1 MKRQVLTA
9 ILAVSAA
16 FFFLSSERLQ
26 SQQATTSLSGTV
38 TDASGAVVPN
48 AIITLNRGANGQG
61 AETRTSERGVYR
73 FPQLDPGNWTI
84 KVSATGFGDQ
94 TKSTELLV
102 SNPATVDFRM
112 TVQSVS
118 QTVDVTAQSTT
129 LNTSDATLGNAVDN
143 ATIQALPME
152 DRNVPDLLSLEPGVL
167 YLGHNID
174 APSDSRT
181 GSVNGVR
188 SDQGNVTIDG
198 MDDNDQING
207 YAFTGVLRETLDSV
221 EEFRVTTGLANSD
234 QGRSAGA
241 QVNLLTKSGTNKF
254 HGGLYEYNRNTQTA
268 ANDWFNKQSE
278 LASGLPN
285 VPGEYIR
292 NTYGGSIGGPVKRDK
307 FFFFGNYEGSHIRES
322 EQVEQTTPFASMKAG
337 ELIYLSGGNTVTL
350 SPAQIAVMDPNCSG
364 NGTCPWGPGDDPYML
379 KTLNLFPTANGSAL
393 GDGLNLGSYSF
404 SSPAPVNLNTT
415 IVRLDWD
422 PTARH
427 RLFVRGNLQD
437 DTTAGILQFPGQPP
451 SYLLKDNTK
460 GIAAGDTWTISNSLI
475 NDFRYG
481 YVRQGYS
488 NAGQDCGPYVIL
500 QYMSQPTS
508 ENCSTIVHV
517 PVNNFI
523 DNLTWTHRNH
533 TFAFGVNLRDI
544 TNYQNSNSTSY
555 DFASTN
561 NQWLDTGGAISGTG
575 GSLDPDAFGYPT
587 VDSGDQ
593 TSYDIAAGIVAGL
606 VPFTQGQ
613 FNYQVNQGGQTGT
626 ELAQGVPLA
635 RNYLSHEFE
644 YYLQDSW
651 QALPNLTI
659 TFGIRQVF
667 LQAPYETH
675 GQQLQPTIDTH
686 QWFVTRYTAAAL
698 GQVDQPDIAFSPSG
712 QAHGLRPY
720 WNMQW
725 NNIAP
730 RFAVV
735 YAPNN
740 KTSIRAGAGMF
751 YDHFGEGIVDT
762 FSKFGSFG
770 INTQLSNPAGQYS
783 VDNAP
788 RYTGINNIPPLQGI
802 TPSSTVQYP
811 YTPPNTVGTGLAIT
825 WGIDNHIKTPYT
837 IAADF
842 SVQRE
847 LSHGFSLEANYV
859 GTFGRHLL
867 QQLDLAEPLD
877 LVDPQSGM
885 DYFTAGTL
893 LAKATYAGQ
902 TTVPAI
908 PYWEDMFPY
917 LATNGMSATQNIYTN
932 VYQQQAMSGNDS
944 FALAELDAFC
954 LPSEGG
960 LGCGPNVDANG
971 NVITR
976 YYQRQFSSL
985 FAWSSIGMSS
995 YNALQ
1000 LSLRRVTKD
1009 GFAFNYSYTYGNS
1022 IDMGSDTERASEF
1035 TTNSF
1040 SFITNSFNPSL
1051 NRGVS
1056 DFDTR
1061 HLLTG
1066 DVIDAL
1072 PFGQGK
1078 RFFGNVNRFTDSL
1091 IGGWNLSGITRLS
1104 SGLPF
1109 SVVPPYAYSTN
1120 YQNVSRAVV
1129 TGPIKI
1135 QKHINAQ
1142 GLPEVFADPAALN
1155 NGIGS
1160 GFPMRYP
1167 YPGENGQRNN
1177 FRGDGYFE
1185 QDASLSKVLKTFE
1198 GQTLRF
1204 SWEVFNVS
1212 NSARFDTSAISAL
1225 GGLNNTVTSGL
1236 GFGVYSHQLVQSR
1249 KQQFSLRYDF

>member
-1 MKRQVLTA
+1 
-9 ILAVSAA
+9 
-16 FFFLSSERLQ
+16 
-26 SQQATTSLSGTV
+26 
-38 TDASGAVVPN
+38 
-48 AIITLNRGANGQG
+48 
-61 AETRTSERGVYR
+61 
-73 FPQLDPGNWTI
+73 
-84 KVSATGFGDQ
+84 
-94 TKSTELLV
+94 
-102 SNPATVDFRM
+102 
-112 TVQSVS
+112 
-118 QTVDVTAQSTT
+118 
-129 LNTSDATLGNAVDN
+129 
-143 ATIQALPME
+143 
-152 DRNVPDLLSLEPGVL
+152 
-167 YLGHNID
+167 
-174 APSDSRT
+174 
-181 GSVNGVR
+181 
-188 SDQGNVTIDG
+188 
-198 MDDNDQING
+198 
-207 YAFTGVLRETLDSV
+207 
-221 EEFRVTTGLANSD
+221 
-234 QGRSAGA
+234 
-241 QVNLLTKSGTNKF
+241 
-254 HGGLYEYNRNTQTA
+254 
-268 ANDWFNKQSE
+268 
-278 LASGLPN
+278 
-285 VPGEYIR
+285 
-292 NTYGGSIGGPVKRDK
+292 
-307 FFFFGNYEGSHIRES
+307 
-322 EQVEQTTPFASMKAG
+322 
-337 ELIYLSGGNTVTL
+337 
-350 SPAQIAVMDPNCSG
+350 
-364 NGTCPWGPGDDPYML
+364 
-379 KTLNLFPTANGSAL
+379 
-393 GDGLNLGSYSF
+393 LNLGSYSF